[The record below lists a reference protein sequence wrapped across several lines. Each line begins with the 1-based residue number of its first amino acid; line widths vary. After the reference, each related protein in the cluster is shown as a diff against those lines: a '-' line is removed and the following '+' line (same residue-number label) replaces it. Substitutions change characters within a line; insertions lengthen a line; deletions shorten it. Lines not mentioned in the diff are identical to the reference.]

1 MNKRIRQV
9 GVFSGGHSFARIE
22 NIKEY
27 IQINEYTKEIQ
38 KQYCKT
44 VLAEQ
49 GQLTKDLV
57 AKIDAGDEEVMR
69 RVYIAQQQRIK
80 YQANKI
86 IDPEERQLTLSQIDS
101 VQEVLDALREIL
113 DS

>member
-1 MNKRIRQV
+1 M
-9 GVFSGGHSFARIE
+9 H
-22 NIKEY
+22 
-27 IQINEYTKEIQ
+27 INEYTKEIQ

-44 VLAEQ
+44 VLAEH
-49 GQLTKDLV
+49 GQLTREVV
-57 AKIDAGDEEVMR
+57 AKIDAGDEEAMR

-80 YQANKI
+80 DRADKI
-86 IDPEERQLTLSQIDS
+86 IDPEERRLTLSQIDS

>member
-1 MNKRIRQV
+1 
-9 GVFSGGHSFARIE
+9 
-22 NIKEY
+22 
-27 IQINEYTKEIQ
+27 
-38 KQYCKT
+38 
-44 VLAEQ
+44 
-49 GQLTKDLV
+49 
-57 AKIDAGDEEVMR
+57 MR